1 MFVYLPVVC
10 SCVSP
15 GKQHGT
21 KQDKIETGLWPGCL
35 LYTDDQQHVRTKITT
50 MIIIRVSML
59 YKHRAFFVLFIKQ
72 YPTERRIKRALF
84 YCEWFRLF
92 SLVCCSPIY

>member
-35 LYTDDQQHVRTKITT
+35 LYTNDQQHVRTKITT
-50 MIIIRVSML
+50 MIIIRVSVL
-59 YKHRAFFVLFIKQ
+59 YKHTAFICIIHQTIPNREENQESSIL
-72 YPTERRIKRALF
+72 L
-84 YCEWFRLF
+84 
-92 SLVCCSPIY
+92 